1 VESEPLPPP
10 PSPSKGDR
18 AAAGARAF
26 GRGTA
31 RVVGLSARA
40 FRATFRRAIRATQAH
55 GAGESGLAK
64 VIQMHGVS
72 AAGDALVL
80 LSLANT
86 VFFSVPVGQARG
98 RVALYLLVT
107 MAPFSLM
114 APVIGPLLDRFRS
127 GRRYALAFTLL
138 GRAFLAW
145 VMAGAVAGGKE
156 GFALYPAAF
165 GHLVLSKA
173 YQVTRAAATP
183 RVLPKALSLVTAN
196 SRVMLGGVVAVAV
209 GTPIGGLL
217 LKLAGPEWSLRFAFV
232 VFAAGVVLA
241 LRLPAAVDSSE
252 GEVGARLSSDTG
264 PAPRLGPPVR
274 TTSPTDDTTVIP
286 TASDQPAS
294 GRRRGRRI
302 DVSSWGIGPRVV
314 LGLRAESALRA
325 FTGFLTL
332 FLAFALR
339 TDPISKSIP
348 TIGVIGLVAG
358 GAGVGNT
365 IGTAMGALLRRVA
378 PETVLTAMLA
388 VAAVAATI
396 GTIWYGLV
404 PVIAVGVG
412 AGLSSA
418 LGKLALDALV
428 QREVPDAVRSSAFAR
443 SETVL
448 QLAWVVGGALG
459 ISLPIPGAYGLGLAA
474 VGLTGM
480 LLVTLRARVVARRTE
495 ARAAAARAK
504 SA

>member
-1 VESEPLPPP
+1 MPQEPDATPGVTPG
-10 PSPSKGDR
+10 KGER
-18 AAAGARAF
+18 AAQGARAF

-31 RVVGLSARA
+31 RVAGASAKA
-40 FRATFRRAIRATQAH
+40 SRATFRRMVRATQAQ

-107 MAPFSLM
+107 MAPFALM
-114 APVIGPLLDRFRS
+114 APVIGPLLDRFRH
-127 GRRYALAFTLL
+127 GRRYALAATLL

-145 VMAGAVAGGKE
+145 VMASAVAGGKE

-183 RVLPKALSLVTAN
+183 RVLPAELSLVTAN
-196 SRVMLGGVVAVAV
+196 SRVMLGGVVSVAI

-217 LKLAGPEWSLRFAFV
+217 LKLAGPEWSLRFAFL
-232 VFAAGVVLA
+232 VFGAGVALA
-241 LRLPAAVDSSE
+241 LRLPKQVDSAA
-252 GEVGARLSSDTG
+252 GESRARLSSDTG
-264 PAPRLGPPVR
+264 PVPSLGPPRR
-274 TTSPTDDTTVIP
+274 TTSATDETTQIP
-286 TASDQPAS
+286 SPSA
-294 GRRRGRRI
+294 RRRGRG
-302 DVSSWGIGPRVV
+302 SWGIGPRVV
-314 LGLRAESALRA
+314 LGLRATSSLRA

-339 TDPISKSIP
+339 TDPISTSIP

-365 IGTAMGALLRRVA
+365 IGTAMGALLRRVT

-388 VAAVAATI
+388 VAALAATA
-396 GTIWYGLV
+396 GWIWYGLV
-404 PVIAVGVG
+404 PVIIVGIG
-412 AGLSSA
+412 AGFSAA

-428 QREVPDAVRSSAFAR
+428 QREVPDDVRSSAFAR

-448 QLAWVVGGALG
+448 QVAWVIGGAIG
-459 ISLPIPGAYGLGLAA
+459 IGLPIPGAYGLGLAA
-474 VGLTGM
+474 AGLTVM
-480 LLVTLRARVVARRTE
+480 LVLTLRARVE
-495 ARAAAARAK
+495 ARKVPIRR
-504 SA
+504 SSD

>member
-1 VESEPLPPP
+1 MPQEPDVTPGVG
-10 PSPSKGDR
+10 KGER
-18 AAAGARAF
+18 AAQGARAF

-31 RVVGLSARA
+31 RVAGVSAKA
-40 FRATFRRAIRATQAH
+40 SRATFRRMVRATQAQ

-107 MAPFSLM
+107 MAPFALM
-114 APVIGPLLDRFRS
+114 APVIGPLLDRFRH
-127 GRRYALAFTLL
+127 GRRYALAATLL

-145 VMAGAVAGGKE
+145 VMASAVAGGKE

-183 RVLPKALSLVTAN
+183 RVLPTELSLVTAN
-196 SRVMLGGVVAVAV
+196 SRVMLGGVVSVAIA
-209 GTPIGGLL
+209 TPIGGLF

-232 VFAAGVVLA
+232 VFGAGVALA
-241 LRLPAAVDSSE
+241 LRLPKKVDSAE
-252 GEVGARLSSDTG
+252 GESRARLSSDTG
-264 PAPRLGPPVR
+264 RAPQLGPPRR
-274 TTSPTDDTTVIP
+274 TTSATEETTEIP
-286 TASDQPAS
+286 VSQTT
-294 GRRRGRRI
+294 RGRLRG
-302 DVSSWGIGPRVV
+302 SWGIGPRVV
-314 LGLRAESALRA
+314 LGLRATSSLRA

-339 TDPISKSIP
+339 TDPISTSIP

-365 IGTAMGALLRRVA
+365 IGTAMGALLRRVT

-388 VAAVAATI
+388 VAAVAATC
-396 GTIWYGLV
+396 GSIWYGLV
-404 PVIAVGVG
+404 SVIFVGVG
-412 AGLSSA
+412 AGFSAA

-428 QREVPDAVRSSAFAR
+428 QREVPDDVRSSAFAR

-448 QLAWVVGGALG
+448 QVAWVIGGALG
-459 ISLPIPGAYGLGLAA
+459 ISLPIPGAYGLGIAA
-474 VGLTGM
+474 VGLAVM
-480 LLVTLRARVVARRTE
+480 LVVTLRARV
-495 ARAAAARAK
+495 AARKVPIREA
-504 SA
+504 S